1 VEYTQTFRIHSF
13 GGMDASGTVTIA
25 ACSVPRRTQCAP
37 VTCGPTDHPPLPTR
51 QPTRQPTTYP
61 LPARPPAPQFG
72 PALPILTY
80 TTAEEALAR
89 ANDSKFGLSGR
100 CLFKYNVA
108 FIRFQYL
115 FVIRLQL
122 PPPRRSCVHS
132 GRFLAL
138 HPTLL
143 LITSHILPRHY
154 LLFALLCARHKS
166 VLIHELR

>member
-61 LPARPPAPQFG
+61 LPARPPARPPRSLG
-72 PALPILTY
+72 RRCRSSHTPPRRRPWPAPTIPSS
-80 TTAEEALAR
+80 ASPAGAC
-89 ANDSKFGLSGR
+89 F
-100 CLFKYNVA
+100 NVA
-108 FIRFQYL
+108 FILFHYL

-132 GRFLAL
+132 GRFLTL

-143 LITSHILPRHY
+143 LITSHILPRHH
-154 LLFALLCARHKS
+154 LLFALLCARNPY
-166 VLIHELR
+166 